1 MFDTVAGRCSVPRGC
16 RRPLGPGFG
25 ALEAS
30 LATGP
35 IHAKDNNFGA
45 LRLFFA
51 CLVIFSHS
59 PSILTGN
66 REFEP
71 HFGPATFGEIAVDGF
86 FLISGF
92 LITKSFV
99 RSVSVVDYFKKRV
112 LRIYPGFVVN
122 ILLCTFV
129 LAPLVGAGLSVF
141 QFPNVVQTLLRLLL
155 LSLAKLPGVFPG
167 MPMPSVNG
175 SAWTI
180 PYEFR
185 CYILVAALGLT
196 GAYARLR
203 VGILI
208 AALACLIVS
217 APNFLPDGSGALYVV
232 FGGPFQTVHL
242 TGIFMVGMLFYLY
255 QDRVVYNGRIALAAA
270 ALLIASAF
278 VPAVTEFALATCGGY
293 LIFLVRA
300 AFSRFANQH
309 FRQRNRPILRHLPL
323 RLADSDNDRLSEP
336 INNGVDALVPRP
348 RDIRSLCVFQL
359 DPDRETCAWSGAP
372 RASGARIGGAP
383 SRTGSARPKIER
395 SRSSLTGRSKR
406 SASGAPG

>member
-1 MFDTVAGRCSVPRGC
+1 M
-16 RRPLGPGFG
+16 
-25 ALEAS
+25 
-30 LATGP
+30 ATGP

-51 CLVIFSHS
+51 CLVIFPHS

-293 LIFLVRA
+293 LIFWFALHSRVLRISIFANETDLSYGIYLYAWPIQITIAYLSRSITALTLSFLALVISAVFAYFSWTLIEKPALGLAHRGRA
-300 AFSRFANQH
+300 ARVSAAPPPARDPRA
-309 FRQRNRPILRHLPL
+309 R
-323 RLADSDNDRLSEP
+323 RLSE
-336 INNGVDALVPRP
+336 V
-348 RDIRSLCVFQL
+348 
-359 DPDRETCAWSGAP
+359 AP
-372 RASGARIGGAP
+372 P
-383 SRTGSARPKIER
+383 
-395 SRSSLTGRSKR
+395 
-406 SASGAPG
+406 